1 MKKLLQFTTV
11 SIACLFLL
19 APAYVHAEAGLP
31 LTLDILSSTTL
42 NGTAGDYV
50 TVVAQITNTGK
61 EPITDI
67 TTYLSL
73 VDNENKLPVDLED
86 WSAEKG
92 LYIGTIEAGQTL
104 PLNWKIHFVKAGE
117 YSLIVV
123 ADASASDIPE
133 VSKITH
139 FHVSPKQNLNPG
151 KVLPVA
157 FGMPILILFI
167 MSIINY
173 KRQKEQD

>member
-1 MKKLLQFTTV
+1 MKINYRILIAIFSTLLISVIVVQAT
-11 SIACLFLL
+11 SN
-19 APAYVHAEAGLP
+19 LP
-31 LTLDILSSTTL
+31 LSLDILSSNTL
-42 NGTAGDYV
+42 SGTAGDFV
-50 TVVAQITNTGK
+50 TVIGQITNTGK

-73 VDNENKLPVDLED
+73 VDNENKVPVDLED

-92 LYIGTIEAGQTL
+92 LYVGTIEPGQTL
-104 PLNWKIHFVKAGE
+104 PLNWKIHFVKAGS

-123 ADASASDIPE
+123 ADSPLSDMPE

-139 FHVSPKQNLNPG
+139 FQVYPKRNLNPG

-157 FGMPILILFI
+157 LGMPILIIFV
-167 MSIINY
+167 MSLVNY
-173 KRQKEQD
+173 RRVARSK